1 MKDIYITEYQ
11 TPRKKRPTWI
21 IVHYTGCEGNAEQ
34 ICRSMARKKSDIK
47 RCASTNYI
55 IDENGETIHSVN
67 ESRYYAWHCA
77 TAGIL
82 TYCAANNANS
92 IGIDLCTHKDARG
105 EWIISGY
112 ALRSAAQL
120 IAELCRRYDI
130 PLAHVV
136 RHYDVTRKRCPRPL
150 VDSTAWANFRKII
163 NEYL

>member
-1 MKDIYITEYQ
+1 MREMYITSYQ
-11 TPRKKRPTWI
+11 TPRKTRPKWI
-21 IVHYTGCEGNAEQ
+21 VLHYTGCEGTAEQ
-34 ICRSMARKKSDIK
+34 ICRSMARKKSDSK

-55 IDENGETIHSVN
+55 IGESGEIIHAVDEA
-67 ESRYYAWHCA
+67 RYYAWHCA
-77 TAGIL
+77 TAGIV

-92 IGIDLCTHKDARG
+92 IGIDLCTHRDAHG

-130 PLAHVV
+130 KLSNVV

-150 VDSTAWANFRKII
+150 IDSASWANFLKII